1 MSIFVRQNIDGS
13 FVLIYNVLLRKNN
26 GEFRSFI
33 RESVYLL
40 TQLYLCRKNCYIGL
54 PCGSLDMGLVSSIS
68 GCILIPANKQGHSLT
83 HSSMSQGCKALHNE
97 TRPF

>member
-1 MSIFVRQNIDGS
+1 MGQSIDGS

-40 TQLYLCRKNCYIGL
+40 TQLYLCRKNCYISL
-54 PCGSLDMGLVSSIS
+54 PHGSLDIGLVSGIS
-68 GCILIPANKQGHSLT
+68 GCILIPANKQDHSLT
-83 HSSMSQGCKALHNE
+83 HSSMSQVRKVLIN
-97 TRPF
+97 